1 MVTSLL
7 LFQDLMTLMM
17 QLVQVFLMLLLQVL
31 LQFLDGQMFLET
43 MTVQLH
49 LMLLDLHGTLEQL

>member
-17 QLVQVFLMLLLQVL
+17 QLAQVFLMLLLQVL
-31 LQFLDGQMFLET
+31 LQFLDGLMYLVT
-43 MTVQLH
+43 MMVHLQLMRLDH
-49 LMLLDLHGTLEQL
+49 LGT

>member
-1 MVTSLL
+1 MVTKLL
-7 LFQDLMTLMM
+7 LLQDLMTLMM